1 MCKHDDGSTGWQITA
16 PPQPR
21 SAEKHQFRRQF
32 APETRAN
39 QSFRS
44 ESLRLPMGPAVTVSQ
59 LFTHTDREARRLDEP
74 VQPEAGLLGTRVQR
88 SQLSPQALSPTSS
101 PSVLQAKPKHLTYH
115 TWARAV
121 SEDVSSPS
129 STASPAPQ
137 SPSAVSLA
145 SWRSSPAS
153 PPRSPQV
160 ARLAPLKG
168 RALSMDSG
176 FPSSFAR
183 TPSSDGDKEECLLP
197 ATRLHF
203 AFQILSS
210 LAKVS
215 VLERGGCGGILAGA
229 KAG

>member
-1 MCKHDDGSTGWQITA
+1 MTMAAPDGKSLH
-16 PPQPR
+16 PQPQ

-44 ESLRLPMGPAVTVSQ
+44 ESLRLPVGPAVTVSQ
-59 LFTHTDREARRLDEP
+59 LFAHTDREARRLDEP

-101 PSVLQAKPKHLTYH
+101 PSVLQAKPKHLTHH

-203 AFQILSS
+203 AFQFCRASR
-210 LAKVS
+210 KF
-215 VLERGGCGGILAGA
+215 
-229 KAG
+229 